1 MSRTICVVN
10 EFITEAHKEQINAVA
25 EKHGFS
31 VRYYLTKEDAAGQV
45 ADCEVLFG
53 HWRSLLKEAPDLK

>member
-1 MSRTICVVN
+1 MSRIICVVN
-10 EFITEAHKEQINAVA
+10 EFITDAHRRQIDAAA

-31 VRYYLTKEDAAGQV
+31 VRYYQTKADASGHL

-53 HWRSLLKEAPDLK
+53 HWRSLL